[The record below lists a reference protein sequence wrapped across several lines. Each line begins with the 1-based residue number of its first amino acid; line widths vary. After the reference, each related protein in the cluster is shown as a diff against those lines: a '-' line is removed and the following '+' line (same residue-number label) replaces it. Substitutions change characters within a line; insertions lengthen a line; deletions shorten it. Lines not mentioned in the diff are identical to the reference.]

1 MIRKLKIR
9 TILIALITLFIGSL
23 ATSYS
28 IVNSDDFLKSF
39 KITNFTNVNTK
50 YHLEYEKTKNATV
63 YEVIIYDESS
73 EIIFNEKTTENV
85 VDFDLNNLRYDEKYK
100 LVIYAYDKNGESIS
114 VKNPYEFTYTE
125 PSFSK
130 DNNLVLDNNEDYT
143 LYIDGEL
150 NKDNKNY
157 QIGLYDNNVLIYKEE
172 IKDNEYIIKQ
182 KYFNGLTQTLTAKL
196 FDNDTE
202 INSITLYSN
211 TSPISDI
218 TIVSP
223 QNDALLDYQDVP
235 LTFTGGDNATEYI
248 LEIFKDDILIKEVS
262 LNQNRA
268 IISSEFFVKDNNYTF
283 KIKAKY
289 LDYESYSKEA
299 TVSFKMKEKETLLPV
314 YINKD
319 SNYIKENSYITLNN
333 PNNKGTIYYTLDG
346 STPTP
351 AATRSICYSGVFTVD
366 KSCDV
371 KAVAVRDTYWDSDV
385 AQESVEVVCETSSA
399 RVTGKDRFVAL
410 LYENVLDRYAARSEL
425 DYWVDRLENGSTGAD
440 VAYGFIFSQ
449 EFTNKNYSD
458 SDYVEHLYLSL
469 MGRASD
475 TDGKNDWVTHLQNGV
490 SRKYVFRQFINSDE
504 FSNLCNAYQIDKGDV
519 TLDEARDEN
528 YNVTRFVVRNYKQF
542 LGRDYDVDG
551 LNDWTGRINGGYG
564 LDQVAHGFVFSTE
577 CENMNLSN
585 EEFVKIL
592 YRGIFDREADEAGLS
607 DWTGR
612 LNAGTSR
619 EDVFW
624 GFANSQEF
632 ANLVA
637 SYGL

>member
-9 TILIALITLFIGSL
+9 TILIALITLLIGSL

-39 KITNFTNVNTK
+39 KITNLTNVNTK
-50 YHLEYEKTKNATV
+50 YHLEYEKTTNATV

-100 LVIYAYDKNGESIS
+100 LVIYAYDKNGKSIS

-157 QIGLYDNNVLIYKEE
+157 QIGLYDNNILIYKEE

-182 KYFNGLTQTLTAKL
+182 KYFNGLTQTLTVKL

-223 QNDALLDYQDVP
+223 QNNALLDYQDVP

-319 SNYIKENSYITLNN
+319 SNYVKENSYITLNN
-333 PNNKGTIYYTLDG
+333 PNSKGTIYYTLDG
-346 STPTP
+346 TDPNETSLVYENPILIKENTTIK
-351 AATRSICYSGVFTVD
+351 TIIKED
-366 KSCDV
+366 KSYDSPVSTYNLNIGNKTDYKVYLSPSNQDGNLGV
-371 KAVAVRDTYWDSDV
+371 KSVGYTNEEKEMNDLSNYIEKRLKDYNIKVYRNNPNGNINLWVADSRYYGADLHIAIHSNASTNHTSKGIETWINDQTSDTYSLANMIQSDLMNIYYDKENGNRGV
-385 AQESVEVVCETSSA
+385 KYSNGALGETRMPKFGILVEVAHHDYLEDA
-399 RVTGKDRFVAL
+399 KWIMH
-410 LYENVLDRYAARSEL
+410 NKEL
-425 DYWVDRLENGSTGAD
+425 IGNTIAD
-440 VAYGFIFSQ
+440 SI
-449 EFTNKNYSD
+449 
-458 SDYVEHLYLSL
+458 L
-469 MGRASD
+469 
-475 TDGKNDWVTHLQNGV
+475 
-490 SRKYVFRQFINSDE
+490 KYF
-504 FSNLCNAYQIDKGDV
+504 
-519 TLDEARDEN
+519 
-528 YNVTRFVVRNYKQF
+528 
-542 LGRDYDVDG
+542 
-551 LNDWTGRINGGYG
+551 
-564 LDQVAHGFVFSTE
+564 
-577 CENMNLSN
+577 
-585 EEFVKIL
+585 
-592 YRGIFDREADEAGLS
+592 GII
-607 DWTGR
+607 
-612 LNAGTSR
+612 
-619 EDVFW
+619 
-624 GFANSQEF
+624 
-632 ANLVA
+632 
-637 SYGL
+637 

>member
-9 TILIALITLFIGSL
+9 TILIALITLLIGSL

-39 KITNFTNVNTK
+39 KITNLTNVNTK
-50 YHLEYEKTKNATV
+50 YHLEYEKTTNATV

-157 QIGLYDNNVLIYKEE
+157 QIGLYDNNILIYKEK

-346 STPTP
+346 TDPNETSLVYENPILIKENTTIK
-351 AATRSICYSGVFTVD
+351 TIIKED
-366 KSCDV
+366 KSYDSPVSTYSLNIGNKTDYKVYLSPSNQDGNLGV
-371 KAVAVRDTYWDSDV
+371 KSVGYTNEEKEMNDLSNYIEKRLKDYNIKVYRNNPNGNINLWVADSRYYGADLHIAIHSNASTNHTSKGVETWINDQTSDTYSLANMIQSDLMNIYYDKENGNRGV
-385 AQESVEVVCETSSA
+385 KYSNGALGETRMPKFGILVEVAHHDYLEDA
-399 RVTGKDRFVAL
+399 KWIMD
-410 LYENVLDRYAARSEL
+410 NKEL
-425 DYWVDRLENGSTGAD
+425 IGNTIAD
-440 VAYGFIFSQ
+440 SI
-449 EFTNKNYSD
+449 
-458 SDYVEHLYLSL
+458 L
-469 MGRASD
+469 
-475 TDGKNDWVTHLQNGV
+475 
-490 SRKYVFRQFINSDE
+490 KYF
-504 FSNLCNAYQIDKGDV
+504 
-519 TLDEARDEN
+519 
-528 YNVTRFVVRNYKQF
+528 
-542 LGRDYDVDG
+542 
-551 LNDWTGRINGGYG
+551 
-564 LDQVAHGFVFSTE
+564 
-577 CENMNLSN
+577 
-585 EEFVKIL
+585 
-592 YRGIFDREADEAGLS
+592 GII
-607 DWTGR
+607 
-612 LNAGTSR
+612 
-619 EDVFW
+619 
-624 GFANSQEF
+624 
-632 ANLVA
+632 
-637 SYGL
+637 

>member
-9 TILIALITLFIGSL
+9 TILIALITLLIGSL

-39 KITNFTNVNTK
+39 KITNLTNVNTK
-50 YHLEYEKTKNATV
+50 YHLEYEKTTNATV

-73 EIIFNEKTTENV
+73 EIIFNEKTTKNV

-157 QIGLYDNNVLIYKEE
+157 QIGLYDNNILIYKEE

-182 KYFNGLTQTLTAKL
+182 KYFNGLTQTLTVKL

-223 QNDALLDYQDVP
+223 QNNALLDYQDVP

-268 IISSEFFVKDNNYTF
+268 IISSEFFIKDNNYTF

-319 SNYIKENSYITLNN
+319 SNYVKENSYITLNN

-346 STPTP
+346 TDPNETSLVYENPILIKENTTIK
-351 AATRSICYSGVFTVD
+351 TIIKED
-366 KSCDV
+366 KSYDSPVSTYNLNIGNKTDYKVYLSPSNQDGNLGV
-371 KAVAVRDTYWDSDV
+371 KSVGYTNEEKEMNDLSNYIEKRLKDYNIKVYRNNPNGNINLWVADSRYYGADLHIAIHSNASTNHTSKGVETWINDQTSDTYSLANMIQSDLMNIYYDKENGNRGV
-385 AQESVEVVCETSSA
+385 KYSNGALGETRMPKFGILVEVAHHDYLEDA
-399 RVTGKDRFVAL
+399 KWIMD
-410 LYENVLDRYAARSEL
+410 NKEL
-425 DYWVDRLENGSTGAD
+425 IGNTIAD
-440 VAYGFIFSQ
+440 SI
-449 EFTNKNYSD
+449 
-458 SDYVEHLYLSL
+458 L
-469 MGRASD
+469 
-475 TDGKNDWVTHLQNGV
+475 
-490 SRKYVFRQFINSDE
+490 KYF
-504 FSNLCNAYQIDKGDV
+504 
-519 TLDEARDEN
+519 
-528 YNVTRFVVRNYKQF
+528 
-542 LGRDYDVDG
+542 
-551 LNDWTGRINGGYG
+551 
-564 LDQVAHGFVFSTE
+564 
-577 CENMNLSN
+577 
-585 EEFVKIL
+585 
-592 YRGIFDREADEAGLS
+592 GII
-607 DWTGR
+607 
-612 LNAGTSR
+612 
-619 EDVFW
+619 
-624 GFANSQEF
+624 
-632 ANLVA
+632 
-637 SYGL
+637 

>member
-9 TILIALITLFIGSL
+9 TILIALITLLIGSL

-39 KITNFTNVNTK
+39 KITNLTNVNTK
-50 YHLEYEKTKNATV
+50 YHLEYEKTTNATV

-157 QIGLYDNNVLIYKEE
+157 QIGLYDNNILIYKEE

-182 KYFNGLTQTLTAKL
+182 KYFNGLTQTLTVKL
-196 FDNDTE
+196 FDNNTE

-211 TSPISDI
+211 ISPISDI

-223 QNDALLDYQDVP
+223 QNNALLDYQDVP

-268 IISSEFFVKDNNYTF
+268 IISSDFFVKDNNYTF

-319 SNYIKENSYITLNN
+319 SNYVKENSYITLNN
-333 PNNKGTIYYTLDG
+333 PNSKGTIYYTLDG
-346 STPTP
+346 TDPNETSLVYENPILIKENTTIK
-351 AATRSICYSGVFTVD
+351 TIIKED
-366 KSCDV
+366 KSYDSPVSTYNLNIGNKTDYKVYLSPSNQDGNLGV
-371 KAVAVRDTYWDSDV
+371 KSVGYTNEEKEMNDLSNYIEKRLKDYNIKVYRNNPNGNINLWVADSRYYGADLHIAIHSNASTNHTSKGIETWINDQTSDTYSLANMIQSDLMNIYYDKENGNRGV
-385 AQESVEVVCETSSA
+385 KYSNGALGETRMPKFGILVEVAHHDYLEDA
-399 RVTGKDRFVAL
+399 KWIMH
-410 LYENVLDRYAARSEL
+410 NKEL
-425 DYWVDRLENGSTGAD
+425 IGNTIAD
-440 VAYGFIFSQ
+440 SI
-449 EFTNKNYSD
+449 
-458 SDYVEHLYLSL
+458 L
-469 MGRASD
+469 
-475 TDGKNDWVTHLQNGV
+475 
-490 SRKYVFRQFINSDE
+490 KYF
-504 FSNLCNAYQIDKGDV
+504 
-519 TLDEARDEN
+519 
-528 YNVTRFVVRNYKQF
+528 
-542 LGRDYDVDG
+542 
-551 LNDWTGRINGGYG
+551 
-564 LDQVAHGFVFSTE
+564 
-577 CENMNLSN
+577 
-585 EEFVKIL
+585 
-592 YRGIFDREADEAGLS
+592 GII
-607 DWTGR
+607 
-612 LNAGTSR
+612 
-619 EDVFW
+619 
-624 GFANSQEF
+624 
-632 ANLVA
+632 
-637 SYGL
+637 

>member
-9 TILIALITLFIGSL
+9 TILIALITLLIGSL

-39 KITNFTNVNTK
+39 KITNLTNVNTK
-50 YHLEYEKTKNATV
+50 YHLEYEKTTNATV

-100 LVIYAYDKNGESIS
+100 LVIYAYDKNDESIS

-157 QIGLYDNNVLIYKEE
+157 QIGLYDNNILIYKEE

-319 SNYIKENSYITLNN
+319 SNYVKENSYITLNN

-346 STPTP
+346 TDPNETSLVYENPILIKENTTIK
-351 AATRSICYSGVFTVD
+351 TIIKED
-366 KSCDV
+366 KSYDSPVSTYNLNIGNKTDYKVYLSPSNQDGNLGV
-371 KAVAVRDTYWDSDV
+371 KSVGYTNEEKEMNDLSNYIEKRLKDYNIKVYRNNPNGNINLWVADSRYYGADLHIAIHSNASTNHTSKGIETWINDQTSDTYSLANMIQSDLMNIYYDKENGNRGV
-385 AQESVEVVCETSSA
+385 KYSNGALGETRMPKFGILVEVAHHDYLEDA
-399 RVTGKDRFVAL
+399 KWIMD
-410 LYENVLDRYAARSEL
+410 NKEL
-425 DYWVDRLENGSTGAD
+425 IGNTIAD
-440 VAYGFIFSQ
+440 SI
-449 EFTNKNYSD
+449 
-458 SDYVEHLYLSL
+458 L
-469 MGRASD
+469 
-475 TDGKNDWVTHLQNGV
+475 
-490 SRKYVFRQFINSDE
+490 KYF
-504 FSNLCNAYQIDKGDV
+504 
-519 TLDEARDEN
+519 
-528 YNVTRFVVRNYKQF
+528 
-542 LGRDYDVDG
+542 
-551 LNDWTGRINGGYG
+551 
-564 LDQVAHGFVFSTE
+564 
-577 CENMNLSN
+577 
-585 EEFVKIL
+585 
-592 YRGIFDREADEAGLS
+592 GII
-607 DWTGR
+607 
-612 LNAGTSR
+612 
-619 EDVFW
+619 
-624 GFANSQEF
+624 
-632 ANLVA
+632 
-637 SYGL
+637 

>member
-9 TILIALITLFIGSL
+9 TILIALITLLIGSL

-39 KITNFTNVNTK
+39 KITNLTNVNTK
-50 YHLEYEKTKNATV
+50 YHLEYEKTTNATV

-130 DNNLVLDNNEDYT
+130 DNNLVLDDNEDYK

-157 QIGLYDNNVLIYKEE
+157 QIGLYDNNILIYKEE

-182 KYFNGLTQTLTAKL
+182 KYFNGLTQTLTVKL

-211 TSPISDI
+211 ISPISDI

-223 QNDALLDYQDVP
+223 QNNALLDYQDVP

-319 SNYIKENSYITLNN
+319 SNYVKENSYITLNN

-346 STPTP
+346 TDPNETSLIYENPILIKENTTIK
-351 AATRSICYSGVFTVD
+351 TIIKED
-366 KSCDV
+366 KSYDSPVSTYNLNIGNKTDYKVYLSPSNQDGNLGV
-371 KAVAVRDTYWDSDV
+371 KSVGYTNEEKEMNDLSNYIEKRLKDYNIKVYRNNPNGNINLWVADSRYYGADLHIAIHSNASTNHTSKGIETWINDQTSDTYSLANMIQSDLMNIYYDKENGNRGV
-385 AQESVEVVCETSSA
+385 KYSNGALGETRMPKFGILVEVAHHDYLEDA
-399 RVTGKDRFVAL
+399 KWIMH
-410 LYENVLDRYAARSEL
+410 NKEL
-425 DYWVDRLENGSTGAD
+425 IGNTIAD
-440 VAYGFIFSQ
+440 SI
-449 EFTNKNYSD
+449 
-458 SDYVEHLYLSL
+458 L
-469 MGRASD
+469 
-475 TDGKNDWVTHLQNGV
+475 
-490 SRKYVFRQFINSDE
+490 KYF
-504 FSNLCNAYQIDKGDV
+504 
-519 TLDEARDEN
+519 
-528 YNVTRFVVRNYKQF
+528 
-542 LGRDYDVDG
+542 
-551 LNDWTGRINGGYG
+551 
-564 LDQVAHGFVFSTE
+564 
-577 CENMNLSN
+577 
-585 EEFVKIL
+585 
-592 YRGIFDREADEAGLS
+592 GII
-607 DWTGR
+607 
-612 LNAGTSR
+612 
-619 EDVFW
+619 
-624 GFANSQEF
+624 
-632 ANLVA
+632 
-637 SYGL
+637 

>member
-9 TILIALITLFIGSL
+9 TILIALITLLIGSL

-39 KITNFTNVNTK
+39 KITNLTNVNTK
-50 YHLEYEKTKNATV
+50 YHLEYEKTTNATV

-157 QIGLYDNNVLIYKEE
+157 QIGLYDNNILIYKEE

-182 KYFNGLTQTLTAKL
+182 KYFNGLTQTLTVKL

-211 TSPISDI
+211 ISPISDI

-223 QNDALLDYQDVP
+223 QNNALLDYQDVP

-268 IISSEFFVKDNNYTF
+268 IISSDFFVKDNNYTF

-319 SNYIKENSYITLNN
+319 SNYVKENSYITLNN
-333 PNNKGTIYYTLDG
+333 PNSKGTIYYTLDG
-346 STPTP
+346 TDPNETSLIYENPILIKENTTIK
-351 AATRSICYSGVFTVD
+351 TIIKED
-366 KSCDV
+366 KSYDSPVSTYNLNIGNKTDYKVYLSPSNQDGNLGV
-371 KAVAVRDTYWDSDV
+371 KSVGYTNEEKEMNDLSNYIEKRLKDYNIKVYRNNPNGNINLWVADSRYYGADLHIAIHSNASTNHTSKGIETWINDQTSDTYSLANMIQSDLMNIYYDKENGNRGV
-385 AQESVEVVCETSSA
+385 KYSNGALGETRMPKFGILVEVAHHDYLEDA
-399 RVTGKDRFVAL
+399 KWIMH
-410 LYENVLDRYAARSEL
+410 NKEL
-425 DYWVDRLENGSTGAD
+425 IGNTIAD
-440 VAYGFIFSQ
+440 SI
-449 EFTNKNYSD
+449 
-458 SDYVEHLYLSL
+458 L
-469 MGRASD
+469 
-475 TDGKNDWVTHLQNGV
+475 
-490 SRKYVFRQFINSDE
+490 KYF
-504 FSNLCNAYQIDKGDV
+504 
-519 TLDEARDEN
+519 
-528 YNVTRFVVRNYKQF
+528 
-542 LGRDYDVDG
+542 
-551 LNDWTGRINGGYG
+551 
-564 LDQVAHGFVFSTE
+564 
-577 CENMNLSN
+577 
-585 EEFVKIL
+585 
-592 YRGIFDREADEAGLS
+592 GII
-607 DWTGR
+607 
-612 LNAGTSR
+612 
-619 EDVFW
+619 
-624 GFANSQEF
+624 
-632 ANLVA
+632 
-637 SYGL
+637 

>member
-9 TILIALITLFIGSL
+9 TILIALITLLIGSL

-39 KITNFTNVNTK
+39 KITNLTNVNTK
-50 YHLEYEKTKNATV
+50 YHLEYEKTTNATV

-130 DNNLVLDNNEDYT
+130 DNNLVLDDNEDYT

-157 QIGLYDNNVLIYKEE
+157 QIGLYDNNILIYKEE

-182 KYFNGLTQTLTAKL
+182 KYFNGLTQTLTVKL

-223 QNDALLDYQDVP
+223 QNNALLDYQDVP

-319 SNYIKENSYITLNN
+319 SNYVKENSYITLNN

-346 STPTP
+346 TDPNETSLIYENPILIKENTTIK
-351 AATRSICYSGVFTVD
+351 TIIKED
-366 KSCDV
+366 KSYDSPVSTYNLNIGNKTDYKVYLSPSNQDGNLGV
-371 KAVAVRDTYWDSDV
+371 KSVGYTNEEKEMNDLSNYIEKRLKDYNIKVYRNNPNGNINLWVADSRYYGADLHIAIHSNASTNHTSKGIETWINDQTSDTYSLANMIQSDLMNIYYDKENGNRGV
-385 AQESVEVVCETSSA
+385 KYSNGALGETRMPKFGILVEVAHHDYLEDA
-399 RVTGKDRFVAL
+399 KWIMH
-410 LYENVLDRYAARSEL
+410 NKEL
-425 DYWVDRLENGSTGAD
+425 IGNTIAD
-440 VAYGFIFSQ
+440 SI
-449 EFTNKNYSD
+449 
-458 SDYVEHLYLSL
+458 L
-469 MGRASD
+469 
-475 TDGKNDWVTHLQNGV
+475 
-490 SRKYVFRQFINSDE
+490 KYF
-504 FSNLCNAYQIDKGDV
+504 
-519 TLDEARDEN
+519 
-528 YNVTRFVVRNYKQF
+528 
-542 LGRDYDVDG
+542 
-551 LNDWTGRINGGYG
+551 
-564 LDQVAHGFVFSTE
+564 
-577 CENMNLSN
+577 
-585 EEFVKIL
+585 
-592 YRGIFDREADEAGLS
+592 GII
-607 DWTGR
+607 
-612 LNAGTSR
+612 
-619 EDVFW
+619 
-624 GFANSQEF
+624 
-632 ANLVA
+632 
-637 SYGL
+637 

>member
-9 TILIALITLFIGSL
+9 TILIALITLLIGSL

-39 KITNFTNVNTK
+39 KITNLTNVNTK
-50 YHLEYEKTKNATV
+50 YHLEYEKTTNATV

-100 LVIYAYDKNGESIS
+100 LVIYAYDKNDESIS

-157 QIGLYDNNVLIYKEE
+157 QIGLYDNNILIYKEE

-182 KYFNGLTQTLTAKL
+182 KYFNGLIQTLTVKL

-346 STPTP
+346 TDPNETSLVYENPILIKENTTIK
-351 AATRSICYSGVFTVD
+351 TIIKED
-366 KSCDV
+366 KSYDSPVSTYSLNIGNKTDYKVYLSPSNQDGNLGV
-371 KAVAVRDTYWDSDV
+371 KSVGYTNEEKEMNDLSNYIEKRLKDYNIKVYRNNPNGNINLWVADSRYYGADLHIAIHSNASTNHTSKGVETWINDQTSDTYSLANMIQSDLMNIYYDKENGNRGV
-385 AQESVEVVCETSSA
+385 KYSNGALGETRMPKFGILVEVAHHDYLEDA
-399 RVTGKDRFVAL
+399 KWIMD
-410 LYENVLDRYAARSEL
+410 NKEL
-425 DYWVDRLENGSTGAD
+425 IGNTIAD
-440 VAYGFIFSQ
+440 SI
-449 EFTNKNYSD
+449 
-458 SDYVEHLYLSL
+458 L
-469 MGRASD
+469 
-475 TDGKNDWVTHLQNGV
+475 
-490 SRKYVFRQFINSDE
+490 KYF
-504 FSNLCNAYQIDKGDV
+504 
-519 TLDEARDEN
+519 
-528 YNVTRFVVRNYKQF
+528 
-542 LGRDYDVDG
+542 
-551 LNDWTGRINGGYG
+551 
-564 LDQVAHGFVFSTE
+564 
-577 CENMNLSN
+577 
-585 EEFVKIL
+585 
-592 YRGIFDREADEAGLS
+592 GII
-607 DWTGR
+607 
-612 LNAGTSR
+612 
-619 EDVFW
+619 
-624 GFANSQEF
+624 
-632 ANLVA
+632 
-637 SYGL
+637 

>member
-9 TILIALITLFIGSL
+9 TILIALITLLIGSL

-39 KITNFTNVNTK
+39 KITNLTNVNTK
-50 YHLEYEKTKNATV
+50 YHLEYEKTTNATV

-157 QIGLYDNNVLIYKEE
+157 QIGLYDNNILIYKEE

-182 KYFNGLTQTLTAKL
+182 KYFNGLTQTLTVKL

-211 TSPISDI
+211 ISPISDI

-223 QNDALLDYQDVP
+223 QNNALLDHQDVP

-319 SNYIKENSYITLNN
+319 SNYVKENSYITLNN
-333 PNNKGTIYYTLDG
+333 PNSKGTIYYTLDG
-346 STPTP
+346 TDPNENSLVYENPILIKENTTIK
-351 AATRSICYSGVFTVD
+351 TIIKED
-366 KSCDV
+366 KSYDSPVSTYNLNIGNKTDYKVYLSPSNQDGNLGV
-371 KAVAVRDTYWDSDV
+371 KSVGYTNEEKEMNDLSNYIEKRLKDYNIKVYRNNPNGNINLWVADSRYYGADLHIAIHSNASTNHTSKGIETWINDQTSDTYSLANMIQSDLMNIYYDKENGNRGV
-385 AQESVEVVCETSSA
+385 KYSNGALGETRMPKFGILVEVAHHDYLEDA
-399 RVTGKDRFVAL
+399 KWIMH
-410 LYENVLDRYAARSEL
+410 NKEL
-425 DYWVDRLENGSTGAD
+425 IGNTIAD
-440 VAYGFIFSQ
+440 SI
-449 EFTNKNYSD
+449 
-458 SDYVEHLYLSL
+458 L
-469 MGRASD
+469 
-475 TDGKNDWVTHLQNGV
+475 
-490 SRKYVFRQFINSDE
+490 KYF
-504 FSNLCNAYQIDKGDV
+504 
-519 TLDEARDEN
+519 
-528 YNVTRFVVRNYKQF
+528 
-542 LGRDYDVDG
+542 
-551 LNDWTGRINGGYG
+551 
-564 LDQVAHGFVFSTE
+564 
-577 CENMNLSN
+577 
-585 EEFVKIL
+585 
-592 YRGIFDREADEAGLS
+592 GII
-607 DWTGR
+607 
-612 LNAGTSR
+612 
-619 EDVFW
+619 
-624 GFANSQEF
+624 
-632 ANLVA
+632 
-637 SYGL
+637 

>member
-9 TILIALITLFIGSL
+9 TILIALITLLIGSL

-39 KITNFTNVNTK
+39 KITNLTNINTK
-50 YHLEYEKTKNATV
+50 YHLEYEKTTNATV

-157 QIGLYDNNVLIYKEE
+157 QIGLYDNNILIYKEE

-182 KYFNGLTQTLTAKL
+182 KYFNGLTQTLTVKL

-319 SNYIKENSYITLNN
+319 SNYVKENSYITLNN

-346 STPTP
+346 TDPNETSLVYENPILIKENTTIK
-351 AATRSICYSGVFTVD
+351 TIIKED
-366 KSCDV
+366 KSYDSPVSTYNLNIGNKTDYKVYLSPSNQDGNLGV
-371 KAVAVRDTYWDSDV
+371 KSVGYTNEEKEMNDLSNYIEKRLKDYNIKVYRNNPNGNINLWVADSRYYGADLHIAIHSNASTNHTSKGVETWINDQTSDTYSLANMIQSDLMNIYYD
-385 AQESVEVVCETSSA
+385 
-399 RVTGKDRFVAL
+399 K
-410 LYENVLDRYAARSEL
+410 
-425 DYWVDRLENGSTGAD
+425 ENGNRGVKYSNGAL
-440 VAYGFIFSQ
+440 G
-449 EFTNKNYSD
+449 E
-458 SDYVEHLYLSL
+458 
-469 MGRASD
+469 
-475 TDGKNDWVTHLQNGV
+475 
-490 SRKYVFRQFINSDE
+490 
-504 FSNLCNAYQIDKGDV
+504 
-519 TLDEARDEN
+519 
-528 YNVTRFVVRNYKQF
+528 TRMPKFGI
-542 LGRDYDVDG
+542 L
-551 LNDWTGRINGGYG
+551 IE
-564 LDQVAHGFVFSTE
+564 VAHHDYLEDAKWIMDNKELIGNTIADS
-577 CENMNLSN
+577 
-585 EEFVKIL
+585 IL
-592 YRGIFDREADEAGLS
+592 KYFGII
-607 DWTGR
+607 
-612 LNAGTSR
+612 
-619 EDVFW
+619 
-624 GFANSQEF
+624 
-632 ANLVA
+632 
-637 SYGL
+637 

>member
-9 TILIALITLFIGSL
+9 TILIALITLLIGSL

-39 KITNFTNVNTK
+39 KITNLTNVNTK
-50 YHLEYEKTKNATV
+50 YHLEYEKTTNATV

-157 QIGLYDNNVLIYKEE
+157 QIGLYDNNILIYKEE

-346 STPTP
+346 TDPNETSLVYENPILIKENTTIK
-351 AATRSICYSGVFTVD
+351 TIIKED
-366 KSCDV
+366 KSYNSPVSTYNLNIGNKTDYKVYLSPSNQDGNLGV
-371 KAVAVRDTYWDSDV
+371 KSVGYTNEEKEMNDLSNYIEKRLKDYNIKVYRNNPNGNINLWVADSRYYGADLHIAIHSNASTNHTSKGVETWINDQTSDTYSLANMIQSDLMNIYYDKENGNRGV
-385 AQESVEVVCETSSA
+385 KYSNGALGETRMPKFGILVEVAHHDYLEDA
-399 RVTGKDRFVAL
+399 KWIMD
-410 LYENVLDRYAARSEL
+410 NKEL
-425 DYWVDRLENGSTGAD
+425 IGNTIAD
-440 VAYGFIFSQ
+440 SI
-449 EFTNKNYSD
+449 
-458 SDYVEHLYLSL
+458 L
-469 MGRASD
+469 
-475 TDGKNDWVTHLQNGV
+475 
-490 SRKYVFRQFINSDE
+490 KYF
-504 FSNLCNAYQIDKGDV
+504 
-519 TLDEARDEN
+519 
-528 YNVTRFVVRNYKQF
+528 
-542 LGRDYDVDG
+542 
-551 LNDWTGRINGGYG
+551 
-564 LDQVAHGFVFSTE
+564 
-577 CENMNLSN
+577 
-585 EEFVKIL
+585 
-592 YRGIFDREADEAGLS
+592 GII
-607 DWTGR
+607 
-612 LNAGTSR
+612 
-619 EDVFW
+619 
-624 GFANSQEF
+624 
-632 ANLVA
+632 
-637 SYGL
+637 

>member
-9 TILIALITLFIGSL
+9 TILIALITLLIGSL

-39 KITNFTNVNTK
+39 KITNLTNVNTK
-50 YHLEYEKTKNATV
+50 YHLEYEKTTNATV

-157 QIGLYDNNVLIYKEE
+157 QIGLYDNNILIYKEE

-182 KYFNGLTQTLTAKL
+182 KYFNGLTQTLTVKL

-223 QNDALLDYQDVP
+223 QNNALLDYQDVP

-333 PNNKGTIYYTLDG
+333 PNSKGTIYYTLDG
-346 STPTP
+346 TDPNETSLIYENPILIKENTTIK
-351 AATRSICYSGVFTVD
+351 TIIKED
-366 KSCDV
+366 KSYDSPVSTYNLNIGNKTDYKVYLSPSNQDGNLGV
-371 KAVAVRDTYWDSDV
+371 KSVGYTNEEKEMNDLSNYIEKRLKDYNIKVYRNNPNGNINLWVADSRYYGADLHIAIHSNASTNHTSKGIETWINDQTSDTYSLANMIQSDLMNIYYDKENGNRGV
-385 AQESVEVVCETSSA
+385 KYSNGALGETRMPKFGILVEVAHHDYLEDA
-399 RVTGKDRFVAL
+399 KWIMH
-410 LYENVLDRYAARSEL
+410 NKEL
-425 DYWVDRLENGSTGAD
+425 IGNTIAD
-440 VAYGFIFSQ
+440 SI
-449 EFTNKNYSD
+449 
-458 SDYVEHLYLSL
+458 L
-469 MGRASD
+469 
-475 TDGKNDWVTHLQNGV
+475 
-490 SRKYVFRQFINSDE
+490 KYF
-504 FSNLCNAYQIDKGDV
+504 
-519 TLDEARDEN
+519 
-528 YNVTRFVVRNYKQF
+528 
-542 LGRDYDVDG
+542 
-551 LNDWTGRINGGYG
+551 
-564 LDQVAHGFVFSTE
+564 
-577 CENMNLSN
+577 
-585 EEFVKIL
+585 
-592 YRGIFDREADEAGLS
+592 GII
-607 DWTGR
+607 
-612 LNAGTSR
+612 
-619 EDVFW
+619 
-624 GFANSQEF
+624 
-632 ANLVA
+632 
-637 SYGL
+637 

>member
-9 TILIALITLFIGSL
+9 TILIALITLLIGSL

-39 KITNFTNVNTK
+39 KITNLTNVNTK
-50 YHLEYEKTKNATV
+50 YHLEYEKTTNATV

-157 QIGLYDNNVLIYKEE
+157 QIGLYDNNILIYKEE

-346 STPTP
+346 TDPNETSLVYENPILIKENTTIK
-351 AATRSICYSGVFTVD
+351 TIIKED
-366 KSCDV
+366 KSYDSPVSTYNLNIGNKTDYKVYLSPSNQDGNLGV
-371 KAVAVRDTYWDSDV
+371 KSVGYTNEEKEMNDLSNYIEKRLKDYNIKVYRNNPNGNINLWVADSRYYGADLHIAIHSNASTNHTSKGVETWINDQTSDTYSLANMIQSDLMNIYYD
-385 AQESVEVVCETSSA
+385 
-399 RVTGKDRFVAL
+399 K
-410 LYENVLDRYAARSEL
+410 
-425 DYWVDRLENGSTGAD
+425 ENGNRG
-440 VAYGFIFSQ
+440 V
-449 EFTNKNYSD
+449 KYS
-458 SDYVEHLYLSL
+458 
-469 MGRASD
+469 
-475 TDGKNDWVTHLQNGV
+475 NG
-490 SRKYVFRQFINSDE
+490 
-504 FSNLCNAYQIDKGDV
+504 
-519 TLDEARDEN
+519 TLGE
-528 YNVTRFVVRNYKQF
+528 TRMPKFGI
-542 LGRDYDVDG
+542 L
-551 LNDWTGRINGGYG
+551 IE
-564 LDQVAHGFVFSTE
+564 VAHHDYLEDAKWIMDNKELIGNTIADS
-577 CENMNLSN
+577 
-585 EEFVKIL
+585 IL
-592 YRGIFDREADEAGLS
+592 KYFGII
-607 DWTGR
+607 
-612 LNAGTSR
+612 
-619 EDVFW
+619 
-624 GFANSQEF
+624 
-632 ANLVA
+632 
-637 SYGL
+637 

>member
-1 MIRKLKIR
+1 MIRKLKIK
-9 TILIALITLFIGSL
+9 TILIALITLLIGSL

-39 KITNFTNVNTK
+39 KITNLTNVNTK
-50 YHLEYEKTKNATV
+50 YHLEYEKTTNATV

-157 QIGLYDNNVLIYKEE
+157 QIGLYDNNILIYKEK

-319 SNYIKENSYITLNN
+319 SNYVKENSYITLNN

-346 STPTP
+346 TDPNENSLVYENPILIKENTTIK
-351 AATRSICYSGVFTVD
+351 TIIKED
-366 KSCDV
+366 KSYDSPVSTYSLNIGNKTDYKVYLSPSNQDGNLGV
-371 KAVAVRDTYWDSDV
+371 KSVGYTNEEKEMNDLSNYIEKRLKDYNIKVYRNNPNGNINLWVADSRYYGADLHIAIHSNASTNHTSKGIETWINDQTSDTYSLANMIQSDLMNIYYD
-385 AQESVEVVCETSSA
+385 
-399 RVTGKDRFVAL
+399 K
-410 LYENVLDRYAARSEL
+410 
-425 DYWVDRLENGSTGAD
+425 ENGNRGVKYSNGAL
-440 VAYGFIFSQ
+440 G
-449 EFTNKNYSD
+449 E
-458 SDYVEHLYLSL
+458 
-469 MGRASD
+469 
-475 TDGKNDWVTHLQNGV
+475 
-490 SRKYVFRQFINSDE
+490 
-504 FSNLCNAYQIDKGDV
+504 
-519 TLDEARDEN
+519 
-528 YNVTRFVVRNYKQF
+528 TRMPKFGI
-542 LGRDYDVDG
+542 L
-551 LNDWTGRINGGYG
+551 IE
-564 LDQVAHGFVFSTE
+564 VAHHDYLEDAKWIMDNKELIGNTIADS
-577 CENMNLSN
+577 
-585 EEFVKIL
+585 IL
-592 YRGIFDREADEAGLS
+592 KYFGIIWRIQDFL
-607 DWTGR
+607 
-612 LNAGTSR
+612 
-619 EDVFW
+619 
-624 GFANSQEF
+624 
-632 ANLVA
+632 
-637 SYGL
+637 

>member
-9 TILIALITLFIGSL
+9 TILIALITLLIGSL

-39 KITNFTNVNTK
+39 KITNLTNVNTK
-50 YHLEYEKTKNATV
+50 YHLEYEKTTNATV

-157 QIGLYDNNVLIYKEE
+157 QIGLYDNNILIYKEE

-182 KYFNGLTQTLTAKL
+182 KYFNGLTQTLTVKL

-202 INSITLYSN
+202 INSITLYFN

-223 QNDALLDYQDVP
+223 QNNALLDYQDVP

-319 SNYIKENSYITLNN
+319 SNYVKENSYITLNN
-333 PNNKGTIYYTLDG
+333 PNSKGTIYYTLDG
-346 STPTP
+346 TDPNETSLVYENPILIKENTTIK
-351 AATRSICYSGVFTVD
+351 TIIKED
-366 KSCDV
+366 KSYDSPVSTYNLNIGNKTDYKVYLSPSNQDGNLGV
-371 KAVAVRDTYWDSDV
+371 KSVGYTNEEKEMNDLSNYIEKRLKDYNIKVYRNNPNGNINLWVADSRYYGADLHIAIHSNASTSHTSKGIETWINDQTSDTYSLANMIQSDLMNIYYDKENGNRGV
-385 AQESVEVVCETSSA
+385 KYSNGALGETRMPKFGILVEVAHHDYLEDA
-399 RVTGKDRFVAL
+399 KWIMH
-410 LYENVLDRYAARSEL
+410 NKEL
-425 DYWVDRLENGSTGAD
+425 IGNTIAD
-440 VAYGFIFSQ
+440 SI
-449 EFTNKNYSD
+449 
-458 SDYVEHLYLSL
+458 L
-469 MGRASD
+469 
-475 TDGKNDWVTHLQNGV
+475 
-490 SRKYVFRQFINSDE
+490 KYF
-504 FSNLCNAYQIDKGDV
+504 
-519 TLDEARDEN
+519 
-528 YNVTRFVVRNYKQF
+528 
-542 LGRDYDVDG
+542 
-551 LNDWTGRINGGYG
+551 
-564 LDQVAHGFVFSTE
+564 
-577 CENMNLSN
+577 
-585 EEFVKIL
+585 
-592 YRGIFDREADEAGLS
+592 GII
-607 DWTGR
+607 
-612 LNAGTSR
+612 
-619 EDVFW
+619 
-624 GFANSQEF
+624 
-632 ANLVA
+632 
-637 SYGL
+637 

>member
-9 TILIALITLFIGSL
+9 TILIALITLLIGSL

-39 KITNFTNVNTK
+39 KITNLTNVNTK
-50 YHLEYEKTKNATV
+50 YHLEYEKTTNATV

-100 LVIYAYDKNGESIS
+100 LVIYAYDKNDESIS

-157 QIGLYDNNVLIYKEE
+157 QIGLYDNNILIYKEE

-182 KYFNGLTQTLTAKL
+182 KYFNSLIQTLTVKL

-319 SNYIKENSYITLNN
+319 SNYVKENSYITLNN

-346 STPTP
+346 TDPNENSLVYENPILIKENTTIK
-351 AATRSICYSGVFTVD
+351 TIIKED
-366 KSCDV
+366 KSYDSPVSTYSLNIGNKTDYKVYLSPSNQDGNLGV
-371 KAVAVRDTYWDSDV
+371 KSVGYTNEEKEMNDLSNYIEKRLKDYNIKVYRNNPNGNINLWVADSRYYGADLHIAIHSNASTNHTSKGVETWINDQTSDTYSLANMIQSDLMNIYYDKENGNRGV
-385 AQESVEVVCETSSA
+385 KYSNGALGETRMPKFGILVEVAHHDYLEDA
-399 RVTGKDRFVAL
+399 KWIMD
-410 LYENVLDRYAARSEL
+410 NKEL
-425 DYWVDRLENGSTGAD
+425 IGNTIAD
-440 VAYGFIFSQ
+440 SI
-449 EFTNKNYSD
+449 
-458 SDYVEHLYLSL
+458 L
-469 MGRASD
+469 
-475 TDGKNDWVTHLQNGV
+475 
-490 SRKYVFRQFINSDE
+490 KYF
-504 FSNLCNAYQIDKGDV
+504 
-519 TLDEARDEN
+519 
-528 YNVTRFVVRNYKQF
+528 
-542 LGRDYDVDG
+542 
-551 LNDWTGRINGGYG
+551 
-564 LDQVAHGFVFSTE
+564 
-577 CENMNLSN
+577 
-585 EEFVKIL
+585 
-592 YRGIFDREADEAGLS
+592 GII
-607 DWTGR
+607 
-612 LNAGTSR
+612 
-619 EDVFW
+619 
-624 GFANSQEF
+624 
-632 ANLVA
+632 
-637 SYGL
+637 

>member
-9 TILIALITLFIGSL
+9 TILIALITLLIGSL

-39 KITNFTNVNTK
+39 KITNLTNVNTK
-50 YHLEYEKTKNATV
+50 YHLEYEKTTNATV

-130 DNNLVLDNNEDYT
+130 DNNLVLDDNEDYT

-157 QIGLYDNNVLIYKEE
+157 QIGLYDNNILIYKEE

-182 KYFNGLTQTLTAKL
+182 KYFNGLTQTLTVKL

-223 QNDALLDYQDVP
+223 QNNALLDYQDVP

-299 TVSFKMKEKETLLPV
+299 IVSFKMKEKETLLPV

-319 SNYIKENSYITLNN
+319 SNYVKENSYITLNN
-333 PNNKGTIYYTLDG
+333 PNSKGTIYYTLDG
-346 STPTP
+346 TDPNETSLVYENPILIKENTTIK
-351 AATRSICYSGVFTVD
+351 TIIKED
-366 KSCDV
+366 KSYDSPVSTYNLNIGNKTDYKVYLSPSNQDGNLGV
-371 KAVAVRDTYWDSDV
+371 KSVGYTNEEKEMNDLSNYIEKRLKDYNIKVYRNNPNGNINLWVADSRYYGADLHIAIHSNASTNHTSKGIETWINDQTSDTYSLANMIQSDLMNIYYDKENGNRGV
-385 AQESVEVVCETSSA
+385 KYSNGALGETRMPKFGILVEVAHHDYLEDA
-399 RVTGKDRFVAL
+399 KWIMH
-410 LYENVLDRYAARSEL
+410 NKEL
-425 DYWVDRLENGSTGAD
+425 IGNTIAD
-440 VAYGFIFSQ
+440 SI
-449 EFTNKNYSD
+449 
-458 SDYVEHLYLSL
+458 L
-469 MGRASD
+469 
-475 TDGKNDWVTHLQNGV
+475 
-490 SRKYVFRQFINSDE
+490 KYF
-504 FSNLCNAYQIDKGDV
+504 
-519 TLDEARDEN
+519 
-528 YNVTRFVVRNYKQF
+528 
-542 LGRDYDVDG
+542 
-551 LNDWTGRINGGYG
+551 
-564 LDQVAHGFVFSTE
+564 
-577 CENMNLSN
+577 
-585 EEFVKIL
+585 
-592 YRGIFDREADEAGLS
+592 GII
-607 DWTGR
+607 
-612 LNAGTSR
+612 
-619 EDVFW
+619 
-624 GFANSQEF
+624 
-632 ANLVA
+632 
-637 SYGL
+637 

>member
-9 TILIALITLFIGSL
+9 TILIALITLLIGSL

-28 IVNSDDFLKSF
+28 IVNSDNFLKSF
-39 KITNFTNVNTK
+39 KITNLTNVNTK
-50 YHLEYEKTKNATV
+50 YHLEYEKTTNATV

-157 QIGLYDNNVLIYKEE
+157 QIGLYDNNILIYKEE

-182 KYFNGLTQTLTAKL
+182 KYFNGLTQTLTVKL

-211 TSPISDI
+211 ISPISDI

-223 QNDALLDYQDVP
+223 QNNALLDYQDVP

-299 TVSFKMKEKETLLPV
+299 IVSFKMKEKETLLPV

-319 SNYIKENSYITLNN
+319 SNYVKENSYITLNN
-333 PNNKGTIYYTLDG
+333 PNSKGTIYYTLDG
-346 STPTP
+346 TDPNETSLVYENPILIKENTTIK
-351 AATRSICYSGVFTVD
+351 TIIKED
-366 KSCDV
+366 KSYDSPVSTYNLNIGNKTDYKVYLSPSNQDGNLGV
-371 KAVAVRDTYWDSDV
+371 KSVGYTNEEKEMNDLSNYIEKRLKDYNIKVYRNNPNGNINLWVADSRYYGADLHIAIHSNASTNHTSKGIETWINDQTSDTYSLANMIQSDLMNIYYDKENGNRGV
-385 AQESVEVVCETSSA
+385 KYSNGALGETRMPKFGILVEVAHHDYLEDA
-399 RVTGKDRFVAL
+399 KWIMH
-410 LYENVLDRYAARSEL
+410 NKEL
-425 DYWVDRLENGSTGAD
+425 IGNTIAD
-440 VAYGFIFSQ
+440 SI
-449 EFTNKNYSD
+449 
-458 SDYVEHLYLSL
+458 L
-469 MGRASD
+469 
-475 TDGKNDWVTHLQNGV
+475 
-490 SRKYVFRQFINSDE
+490 KYF
-504 FSNLCNAYQIDKGDV
+504 
-519 TLDEARDEN
+519 
-528 YNVTRFVVRNYKQF
+528 
-542 LGRDYDVDG
+542 
-551 LNDWTGRINGGYG
+551 
-564 LDQVAHGFVFSTE
+564 
-577 CENMNLSN
+577 
-585 EEFVKIL
+585 
-592 YRGIFDREADEAGLS
+592 GII
-607 DWTGR
+607 
-612 LNAGTSR
+612 
-619 EDVFW
+619 
-624 GFANSQEF
+624 
-632 ANLVA
+632 
-637 SYGL
+637 

>member
-9 TILIALITLFIGSL
+9 TILIALITLLIGSL

-39 KITNFTNVNTK
+39 KITNLTNVNTK
-50 YHLEYEKTKNATV
+50 YHLEYEKTTNATV

-157 QIGLYDNNVLIYKEE
+157 QIGLYDNNILIYKEE

-182 KYFNGLTQTLTAKL
+182 KYFNGLTQTLTVKL

-211 TSPISDI
+211 ISPISDI

-223 QNDALLDYQDVP
+223 QNNALLDYQDVP

-319 SNYIKENSYITLNN
+319 SNYVKENSYITLNN
-333 PNNKGTIYYTLDG
+333 PNSKGTIYYTLDG
-346 STPTP
+346 TDPNETSLVYENPILIKENTTIK
-351 AATRSICYSGVFTVD
+351 TIIKED
-366 KSCDV
+366 KSYDSPVSTYNLNIGNKTDYKVYLSPSNQDGNLGV
-371 KAVAVRDTYWDSDV
+371 KSVGYTNEEKEMNDLSNYIEKRLKENNVKVYRNNPNGNINLWVADSRYYGADLHIAIHSNASTNHTSKGIETWINDQTSDTYSLANMIQSDLMNIYYDKENGNRGV
-385 AQESVEVVCETSSA
+385 KYSNGALGETRMPKFGILVEVAHHDYLEDA
-399 RVTGKDRFVAL
+399 KWIMH
-410 LYENVLDRYAARSEL
+410 NKEL
-425 DYWVDRLENGSTGAD
+425 IGNTIAD
-440 VAYGFIFSQ
+440 SI
-449 EFTNKNYSD
+449 
-458 SDYVEHLYLSL
+458 L
-469 MGRASD
+469 
-475 TDGKNDWVTHLQNGV
+475 
-490 SRKYVFRQFINSDE
+490 KYF
-504 FSNLCNAYQIDKGDV
+504 
-519 TLDEARDEN
+519 
-528 YNVTRFVVRNYKQF
+528 
-542 LGRDYDVDG
+542 
-551 LNDWTGRINGGYG
+551 
-564 LDQVAHGFVFSTE
+564 
-577 CENMNLSN
+577 
-585 EEFVKIL
+585 
-592 YRGIFDREADEAGLS
+592 GII
-607 DWTGR
+607 
-612 LNAGTSR
+612 
-619 EDVFW
+619 
-624 GFANSQEF
+624 
-632 ANLVA
+632 
-637 SYGL
+637 

>member
-9 TILIALITLFIGSL
+9 TILIALITLLIGSL

-39 KITNFTNVNTK
+39 KITNLTNVNTK
-50 YHLEYEKTKNATV
+50 YHLEYEKTTNATV

-130 DNNLVLDNNEDYT
+130 DNNLVLDDNEDYT

-157 QIGLYDNNVLIYKEE
+157 QIGLYDNNILIYKEE

-182 KYFNGLTQTLTAKL
+182 KYFNGLTQTLTVKL

-218 TIVSP
+218 TIFSP
-223 QNDALLDYQDVP
+223 QNNALLDYQDVP

-319 SNYIKENSYITLNN
+319 SNYVKENSYITLNN
-333 PNNKGTIYYTLDG
+333 PNSKGTIYYTLDG
-346 STPTP
+346 TDPNETSLVYENPILIKENTTIK
-351 AATRSICYSGVFTVD
+351 TIIKED
-366 KSCDV
+366 KSYDSPV
-371 KAVAVRDTYWDSDV
+371 STYNLNIGNKTDYKVYLSPSNQDGNLGAKSVGYTNEEKEMNDLSNYIEKRLKDYNIKVYRNNPNGNINLWVADSRYYGADLHIAIHSNASTNHTSKGIETWINDQTSDTYSLANMIQSDLMNIYYDKENGNRGV
-385 AQESVEVVCETSSA
+385 KYSNGALGETRMPKFGILVEVAHHDYLEDA
-399 RVTGKDRFVAL
+399 KWIMH
-410 LYENVLDRYAARSEL
+410 NKEL
-425 DYWVDRLENGSTGAD
+425 IGNTIAD
-440 VAYGFIFSQ
+440 SI
-449 EFTNKNYSD
+449 
-458 SDYVEHLYLSL
+458 L
-469 MGRASD
+469 
-475 TDGKNDWVTHLQNGV
+475 
-490 SRKYVFRQFINSDE
+490 KYF
-504 FSNLCNAYQIDKGDV
+504 
-519 TLDEARDEN
+519 
-528 YNVTRFVVRNYKQF
+528 
-542 LGRDYDVDG
+542 
-551 LNDWTGRINGGYG
+551 
-564 LDQVAHGFVFSTE
+564 
-577 CENMNLSN
+577 
-585 EEFVKIL
+585 
-592 YRGIFDREADEAGLS
+592 GII
-607 DWTGR
+607 
-612 LNAGTSR
+612 
-619 EDVFW
+619 
-624 GFANSQEF
+624 
-632 ANLVA
+632 
-637 SYGL
+637 

>member
-9 TILIALITLFIGSL
+9 TILIALITLLIGSL

-39 KITNFTNVNTK
+39 KITNLTNVNTK
-50 YHLEYEKTKNATV
+50 YHLEYEKTTNATV

-157 QIGLYDNNVLIYKEE
+157 QIGLYDNNILIYKEE

-346 STPTP
+346 TDPNETSLVYENPILIKENTTIK
-351 AATRSICYSGVFTVD
+351 TIIKED
-366 KSCDV
+366 KSYDSPVSTYNLNIGNKTDYKVYLSPSNQDGNLGV
-371 KAVAVRDTYWDSDV
+371 KSVGYTNEEKEMNDLSNYIEKRLKDYNIKVFRNNPNGNINLWVADSRYYGADLHIAIHSNASTNHTSKGVETWINDQTSDTYSLANMIQSDLMNIYYD
-385 AQESVEVVCETSSA
+385 
-399 RVTGKDRFVAL
+399 K
-410 LYENVLDRYAARSEL
+410 
-425 DYWVDRLENGSTGAD
+425 ENGNRGVKYSNGAL
-440 VAYGFIFSQ
+440 G
-449 EFTNKNYSD
+449 E
-458 SDYVEHLYLSL
+458 
-469 MGRASD
+469 
-475 TDGKNDWVTHLQNGV
+475 
-490 SRKYVFRQFINSDE
+490 
-504 FSNLCNAYQIDKGDV
+504 
-519 TLDEARDEN
+519 
-528 YNVTRFVVRNYKQF
+528 TRMPKFGI
-542 LGRDYDVDG
+542 L
-551 LNDWTGRINGGYG
+551 IE
-564 LDQVAHGFVFSTE
+564 VAHHDYLEDAKWIMDNKELIGNTIADS
-577 CENMNLSN
+577 
-585 EEFVKIL
+585 IL
-592 YRGIFDREADEAGLS
+592 KYFGII
-607 DWTGR
+607 
-612 LNAGTSR
+612 
-619 EDVFW
+619 
-624 GFANSQEF
+624 
-632 ANLVA
+632 
-637 SYGL
+637 

>member
-9 TILIALITLFIGSL
+9 TILIALITLLIGSL

-39 KITNFTNVNTK
+39 KITNLTNVNTK
-50 YHLEYEKTKNATV
+50 YHLEYEKTTNATV

-130 DNNLVLDNNEDYT
+130 DNNLVLDDNEDYT

-157 QIGLYDNNVLIYKEE
+157 QIGLYDNNILIYKEE

-182 KYFNGLTQTLTAKL
+182 KYFNGLTQTLTVKL

-223 QNDALLDYQDVP
+223 QNNALLDYQDVP

-346 STPTP
+346 TDPNETSLVYENPILIKENTTIK
-351 AATRSICYSGVFTVD
+351 TIIKED
-366 KSCDV
+366 KSYDSPVSTYNLNIGNKTDYKVYLSPSNQDGNLGV
-371 KAVAVRDTYWDSDV
+371 KSVGYTNEEKEMNDLSNYIEKRLKDYNIKVYRNNPNGNINLWVADSRYYGADLHIAIHSNASTNHTSKGIETWINDQTSDTYSLANMIQSDLMNIYYDKENGNRGV
-385 AQESVEVVCETSSA
+385 KYSNGALGETRMPKFGILVEVAHHDYLEDA
-399 RVTGKDRFVAL
+399 KWIMH
-410 LYENVLDRYAARSEL
+410 NKEL
-425 DYWVDRLENGSTGAD
+425 IGNTIAD
-440 VAYGFIFSQ
+440 SI
-449 EFTNKNYSD
+449 
-458 SDYVEHLYLSL
+458 L
-469 MGRASD
+469 
-475 TDGKNDWVTHLQNGV
+475 
-490 SRKYVFRQFINSDE
+490 KYF
-504 FSNLCNAYQIDKGDV
+504 
-519 TLDEARDEN
+519 
-528 YNVTRFVVRNYKQF
+528 
-542 LGRDYDVDG
+542 
-551 LNDWTGRINGGYG
+551 
-564 LDQVAHGFVFSTE
+564 
-577 CENMNLSN
+577 
-585 EEFVKIL
+585 
-592 YRGIFDREADEAGLS
+592 GII
-607 DWTGR
+607 
-612 LNAGTSR
+612 
-619 EDVFW
+619 
-624 GFANSQEF
+624 
-632 ANLVA
+632 
-637 SYGL
+637 

>member
-9 TILIALITLFIGSL
+9 TILIALITLLIGSL

-39 KITNFTNVNTK
+39 KITNLTNVNTK
-50 YHLEYEKTKNATV
+50 YHLEYEKTTNATV

-130 DNNLVLDNNEDYT
+130 DNNLVLDDNEDYT

-157 QIGLYDNNVLIYKEE
+157 QIGLYDNNILIYKEE

-182 KYFNGLTQTLTAKL
+182 KYFNGLTQTLTVKL

-211 TSPISDI
+211 ISPISDI

-223 QNDALLDYQDVP
+223 QNNALLDYQDVP

-319 SNYIKENSYITLNN
+319 SNYVKENSYITLNN
-333 PNNKGTIYYTLDG
+333 PNSKGTIYYTLDG
-346 STPTP
+346 TDPNETSLVYENPILIKENTTIK
-351 AATRSICYSGVFTVD
+351 TIIKED
-366 KSCDV
+366 KSYDSPVSTYNLNIGNKTDYKVYLSPSNQDGNLGV
-371 KAVAVRDTYWDSDV
+371 KSVGYTNEEKEMNDLSNYIEKRLKDYNIKVYRNNPNGNINLWVADSRYYGADLHIAIHSNASTSHTSKGIETWINDQTSDTYSLANMIQSDLMNIYYDKENGNRGV
-385 AQESVEVVCETSSA
+385 KYSNGALGETRMPKFGILVEVAHHDYLEDA
-399 RVTGKDRFVAL
+399 KWIMD
-410 LYENVLDRYAARSEL
+410 NKEL
-425 DYWVDRLENGSTGAD
+425 IGNTIAD
-440 VAYGFIFSQ
+440 SI
-449 EFTNKNYSD
+449 
-458 SDYVEHLYLSL
+458 L
-469 MGRASD
+469 
-475 TDGKNDWVTHLQNGV
+475 
-490 SRKYVFRQFINSDE
+490 KYF
-504 FSNLCNAYQIDKGDV
+504 
-519 TLDEARDEN
+519 
-528 YNVTRFVVRNYKQF
+528 
-542 LGRDYDVDG
+542 
-551 LNDWTGRINGGYG
+551 
-564 LDQVAHGFVFSTE
+564 
-577 CENMNLSN
+577 
-585 EEFVKIL
+585 
-592 YRGIFDREADEAGLS
+592 GII
-607 DWTGR
+607 
-612 LNAGTSR
+612 
-619 EDVFW
+619 
-624 GFANSQEF
+624 
-632 ANLVA
+632 
-637 SYGL
+637 

>member
-9 TILIALITLFIGSL
+9 TILIALITLLVGSL

-39 KITNFTNVNTK
+39 KITNLTNVNTK
-50 YHLEYEKTKNATV
+50 YHLEYEKTKNATI

-73 EIIFNEKTTENV
+73 EIIFNEKTTENII
-85 VDFDLNNLRYDEKYK
+85 DFDLNNLNYDERYK
-100 LVIYAYDKNGESIS
+100 LVIYAYDKNGDSIS
-114 VKNPYEFTYTE
+114 AKNPYEFTYTE
-125 PSFSK
+125 PSFNK

-346 STPTP
+346 TDPNENSLVYENPILIKENTTIK
-351 AATRSICYSGVFTVD
+351 TIIKED
-366 KSCDV
+366 KSYDSPISTYNLNIGNKTDYKVYLSPSNQDGNIGV
-371 KAVAVRDTYWDSDV
+371 KSVGYTNEEKEMNDLSNYIEKRLKDYNIKVYRNNPNGNINLWVADSRYYGADLHIAIHSNASTNHTSKGVETWINDQTSDTYSLANMIQSDLMNIYYDKENGNRGV
-385 AQESVEVVCETSSA
+385 KYSNGALGETRMPKFGILVEVA
-399 RVTGKDRFVAL
+399 HHD
-410 LYENVLDRYAARSEL
+410 YEEDAKWIMNNKEL
-425 DYWVDRLENGSTGAD
+425 IGNTIAD
-440 VAYGFIFSQ
+440 SI
-449 EFTNKNYSD
+449 
-458 SDYVEHLYLSL
+458 L
-469 MGRASD
+469 
-475 TDGKNDWVTHLQNGV
+475 
-490 SRKYVFRQFINSDE
+490 KYF
-504 FSNLCNAYQIDKGDV
+504 
-519 TLDEARDEN
+519 
-528 YNVTRFVVRNYKQF
+528 
-542 LGRDYDVDG
+542 
-551 LNDWTGRINGGYG
+551 
-564 LDQVAHGFVFSTE
+564 
-577 CENMNLSN
+577 
-585 EEFVKIL
+585 
-592 YRGIFDREADEAGLS
+592 GII
-607 DWTGR
+607 
-612 LNAGTSR
+612 
-619 EDVFW
+619 
-624 GFANSQEF
+624 
-632 ANLVA
+632 
-637 SYGL
+637 

>member
-9 TILIALITLFIGSL
+9 TILIALITLLIGSL

-39 KITNFTNVNTK
+39 KITNLTNVNTK
-50 YHLEYEKTKNATV
+50 YHLEYEKTTNATV

-157 QIGLYDNNVLIYKEE
+157 QIGLYDNNILIYKEK

-346 STPTP
+346 TDPNETSLVYENPILIKENTTIK
-351 AATRSICYSGVFTVD
+351 TIIKED
-366 KSCDV
+366 KSYDSPVSTYSLNIGNKTDYKVYLSPSNQDGNLGV
-371 KAVAVRDTYWDSDV
+371 KSVGYTNEEKEMNDLSNYIEKRLKDYNIKVYRNNPNGNINLWVADSRYYGADLHIAIHSNASTNHTSKGIETWINDQTSDTYSLANMIQSDLMNIYYDKENGNRGV
-385 AQESVEVVCETSSA
+385 KYSNGALGETRMPKFGILVEVAHHDYLEEA
-399 RVTGKDRFVAL
+399 KWIMD
-410 LYENVLDRYAARSEL
+410 NKEL
-425 DYWVDRLENGSTGAD
+425 IGNTIAD
-440 VAYGFIFSQ
+440 SI
-449 EFTNKNYSD
+449 
-458 SDYVEHLYLSL
+458 L
-469 MGRASD
+469 
-475 TDGKNDWVTHLQNGV
+475 
-490 SRKYVFRQFINSDE
+490 KYF
-504 FSNLCNAYQIDKGDV
+504 
-519 TLDEARDEN
+519 
-528 YNVTRFVVRNYKQF
+528 
-542 LGRDYDVDG
+542 
-551 LNDWTGRINGGYG
+551 
-564 LDQVAHGFVFSTE
+564 
-577 CENMNLSN
+577 
-585 EEFVKIL
+585 
-592 YRGIFDREADEAGLS
+592 GII
-607 DWTGR
+607 
-612 LNAGTSR
+612 
-619 EDVFW
+619 
-624 GFANSQEF
+624 
-632 ANLVA
+632 
-637 SYGL
+637 

>member
-9 TILIALITLFIGSL
+9 TILIALITLLIGSL

-39 KITNFTNVNTK
+39 KITNLTNVNTK
-50 YHLEYEKTKNATV
+50 YHLEYEKTTNATV

-143 LYIDGEL
+143 LYIDGKL

-157 QIGLYDNNVLIYKEE
+157 QIGLYDNNILIYKEE

-182 KYFNGLTQTLTAKL
+182 KYFNGLTQTLTVKL

-202 INSITLYSN
+202 INSITLYFN

-223 QNDALLDYQDVP
+223 QNNALLDYQDVP

-319 SNYIKENSYITLNN
+319 SNYVKENSYITLNN
-333 PNNKGTIYYTLDG
+333 PNSKGTIYYTLDG
-346 STPTP
+346 TDPNETSLVYENPILIKENTTIK
-351 AATRSICYSGVFTVD
+351 TIIKED
-366 KSCDV
+366 KSYDSPVSTYNLNIGNKTDYKVYLSPSNQDGNLGV
-371 KAVAVRDTYWDSDV
+371 KSVGYTNEEKEMNDLSNYIEKKLKDYNIKVYRNNPNGNINLWVADSRYYGADLHIAIHSNASTNHTSKGIETWINDQTSDTYSLANMIQSDLMNIYYDKENGNRGV
-385 AQESVEVVCETSSA
+385 KYSNGALGETRMPKFGILVEVAHHDYLEDA
-399 RVTGKDRFVAL
+399 KWIMH
-410 LYENVLDRYAARSEL
+410 NKEL
-425 DYWVDRLENGSTGAD
+425 IGNTIAD
-440 VAYGFIFSQ
+440 SI
-449 EFTNKNYSD
+449 
-458 SDYVEHLYLSL
+458 L
-469 MGRASD
+469 
-475 TDGKNDWVTHLQNGV
+475 
-490 SRKYVFRQFINSDE
+490 KYF
-504 FSNLCNAYQIDKGDV
+504 
-519 TLDEARDEN
+519 
-528 YNVTRFVVRNYKQF
+528 
-542 LGRDYDVDG
+542 
-551 LNDWTGRINGGYG
+551 
-564 LDQVAHGFVFSTE
+564 
-577 CENMNLSN
+577 
-585 EEFVKIL
+585 
-592 YRGIFDREADEAGLS
+592 GII
-607 DWTGR
+607 
-612 LNAGTSR
+612 
-619 EDVFW
+619 
-624 GFANSQEF
+624 
-632 ANLVA
+632 
-637 SYGL
+637 

>member
-9 TILIALITLFIGSL
+9 TILIALITLLIGSL

-39 KITNFTNVNTK
+39 KITNLTNVNTK
-50 YHLEYEKTKNATV
+50 YHLEYEKTTNATV

-130 DNNLVLDNNEDYT
+130 DNNLVLDDNEDYT

-157 QIGLYDNNVLIYKEE
+157 QIGLYDNNILIYKEE

-182 KYFNGLTQTLTAKL
+182 KYFNGLTQTLTVKL

-211 TSPISDI
+211 ISPISDI

-223 QNDALLDYQDVP
+223 QNNALLDYQDVP

-319 SNYIKENSYITLNN
+319 SNYVKENSYITLNN
-333 PNNKGTIYYTLDG
+333 PNSKGTIYYTLDG
-346 STPTP
+346 TDPNETSLVYENPILIKENTTIK
-351 AATRSICYSGVFTVD
+351 TIIKED
-366 KSCDV
+366 KSYDSPVSTYNLNIGNKTDYKVYLSPSNQDGNLGV
-371 KAVAVRDTYWDSDV
+371 KSVGYTNEEKEMNDLSNYIEKRLKDYNIKVYRNNPNGNINLWVADSRYYGADLHIAIHSNASTNHTSKGIETWINDQTSDTYSLANMIQSDLMNIYYDKENGNRGV
-385 AQESVEVVCETSSA
+385 KYSNGALGETRMPKFGILVEVAHHDYLEDA
-399 RVTGKDRFVAL
+399 KWIMH
-410 LYENVLDRYAARSEL
+410 NKEL
-425 DYWVDRLENGSTGAD
+425 IGNTIAD
-440 VAYGFIFSQ
+440 SI
-449 EFTNKNYSD
+449 
-458 SDYVEHLYLSL
+458 L
-469 MGRASD
+469 
-475 TDGKNDWVTHLQNGV
+475 
-490 SRKYVFRQFINSDE
+490 KYF
-504 FSNLCNAYQIDKGDV
+504 
-519 TLDEARDEN
+519 
-528 YNVTRFVVRNYKQF
+528 
-542 LGRDYDVDG
+542 
-551 LNDWTGRINGGYG
+551 
-564 LDQVAHGFVFSTE
+564 
-577 CENMNLSN
+577 
-585 EEFVKIL
+585 
-592 YRGIFDREADEAGLS
+592 GII
-607 DWTGR
+607 
-612 LNAGTSR
+612 
-619 EDVFW
+619 
-624 GFANSQEF
+624 
-632 ANLVA
+632 
-637 SYGL
+637 

>member
-9 TILIALITLFIGSL
+9 TILIALITLLIGSL

-39 KITNFTNVNTK
+39 KITNLTNVNTK
-50 YHLEYEKTKNATV
+50 YHLEYEKTTNATV

-157 QIGLYDNNVLIYKEE
+157 QIGLYDNNILIYKEE

-182 KYFNGLTQTLTAKL
+182 KYFNGLTQTLTVKL

-289 LDYESYSKEA
+289 LDYESYSKEV

-319 SNYIKENSYITLNN
+319 SNYVKENSYITLNN

-346 STPTP
+346 TDPNETSLVYENPILIKENTTIK
-351 AATRSICYSGVFTVD
+351 TIIKED
-366 KSCDV
+366 KSYDSPVSTYNLNIGNKTDYKVYLSPSNQDGNLGV
-371 KAVAVRDTYWDSDV
+371 KSVGYTNEEKEMNDLSNYIEKRLKDYNIKVYRNNPNGNINLWVADSRYYGADLHIAIHSNASTNHTSKGVETWINDQTSDTYSLANMIQSDLMNIYYD
-385 AQESVEVVCETSSA
+385 
-399 RVTGKDRFVAL
+399 K
-410 LYENVLDRYAARSEL
+410 
-425 DYWVDRLENGSTGAD
+425 ENGNRGVKYSNGAL
-440 VAYGFIFSQ
+440 G
-449 EFTNKNYSD
+449 E
-458 SDYVEHLYLSL
+458 
-469 MGRASD
+469 
-475 TDGKNDWVTHLQNGV
+475 
-490 SRKYVFRQFINSDE
+490 
-504 FSNLCNAYQIDKGDV
+504 
-519 TLDEARDEN
+519 
-528 YNVTRFVVRNYKQF
+528 TRMPKFGI
-542 LGRDYDVDG
+542 L
-551 LNDWTGRINGGYG
+551 IE
-564 LDQVAHGFVFSTE
+564 VAHHDYLEDAKWIMDNKELIGNTIADS
-577 CENMNLSN
+577 
-585 EEFVKIL
+585 IL
-592 YRGIFDREADEAGLS
+592 KYFGII
-607 DWTGR
+607 
-612 LNAGTSR
+612 
-619 EDVFW
+619 
-624 GFANSQEF
+624 
-632 ANLVA
+632 
-637 SYGL
+637 

>member
-9 TILIALITLFIGSL
+9 TILIALITLLIGSL

-39 KITNFTNVNTK
+39 KITNLTNVNTK
-50 YHLEYEKTKNATV
+50 YHLEYEKTKNATI

-73 EIIFNEKTTENV
+73 EIIFNEKTTENII
-85 VDFDLNNLRYDEKYK
+85 DFDLNNLNYDERYK
-100 LVIYAYDKNGESIS
+100 LVIYAYDKNGDSIS
-114 VKNPYEFTYTE
+114 AKNPYEFTYTE
-125 PSFSK
+125 PSFNK

-346 STPTP
+346 TDPNENSLVYENPILIKENTTIK
-351 AATRSICYSGVFTVD
+351 TIIKED
-366 KSCDV
+366 KSYDSPISTYNLNIGNKTDYKVYLSPSNQDGNIGV
-371 KAVAVRDTYWDSDV
+371 KSVGYTNEEKEMNDLSNYIEKRLKDYNIKVYRNNPNGNINLWVADSRYYGADLHIAIHSNASTNHTSKGVETWINDQTSDTYSLANMIQSDLMNIYYDKENGNRGV
-385 AQESVEVVCETSSA
+385 KYSNGALGETRMPKFGILVEVA
-399 RVTGKDRFVAL
+399 HHD
-410 LYENVLDRYAARSEL
+410 YEEDAKWIMNNKEL
-425 DYWVDRLENGSTGAD
+425 IGNTIAD
-440 VAYGFIFSQ
+440 SI
-449 EFTNKNYSD
+449 
-458 SDYVEHLYLSL
+458 L
-469 MGRASD
+469 
-475 TDGKNDWVTHLQNGV
+475 
-490 SRKYVFRQFINSDE
+490 KYF
-504 FSNLCNAYQIDKGDV
+504 
-519 TLDEARDEN
+519 
-528 YNVTRFVVRNYKQF
+528 
-542 LGRDYDVDG
+542 
-551 LNDWTGRINGGYG
+551 
-564 LDQVAHGFVFSTE
+564 
-577 CENMNLSN
+577 
-585 EEFVKIL
+585 
-592 YRGIFDREADEAGLS
+592 GII
-607 DWTGR
+607 
-612 LNAGTSR
+612 
-619 EDVFW
+619 
-624 GFANSQEF
+624 
-632 ANLVA
+632 
-637 SYGL
+637 

>member
-9 TILIALITLFIGSL
+9 TILIALITLLIGSL

-39 KITNFTNVNTK
+39 KITNLTNVNTK
-50 YHLEYEKTKNATV
+50 YHLEYEKTTNATV

-73 EIIFNEKTTENV
+73 EIIFNEKTTKNV

-157 QIGLYDNNVLIYKEE
+157 QIGLYDNNILIYKEE

-182 KYFNGLTQTLTAKL
+182 KYFNGLTQTLTVKL

-346 STPTP
+346 TDPNETSLVYENPILIKENTTIK
-351 AATRSICYSGVFTVD
+351 TIIKED
-366 KSCDV
+366 KSYDSPVSTYNLNIGNKTDYKVYLSPSNQDGNLGV
-371 KAVAVRDTYWDSDV
+371 KSVGYTNEEKEMNDLSNYIEKRLKDYNIKVYRNNPNGNINLWVADSRYYGADLHIAIHSNASTNHTSKGVETWINDQTSDTYSLANMIQSDLMNIYYDKENGNRGV
-385 AQESVEVVCETSSA
+385 KYSNGALGETRMPKFGILVEVAHHDYLEDA
-399 RVTGKDRFVAL
+399 KWIMD
-410 LYENVLDRYAARSEL
+410 NKEL
-425 DYWVDRLENGSTGAD
+425 IGNTIAD
-440 VAYGFIFSQ
+440 SI
-449 EFTNKNYSD
+449 
-458 SDYVEHLYLSL
+458 L
-469 MGRASD
+469 
-475 TDGKNDWVTHLQNGV
+475 
-490 SRKYVFRQFINSDE
+490 KYF
-504 FSNLCNAYQIDKGDV
+504 
-519 TLDEARDEN
+519 
-528 YNVTRFVVRNYKQF
+528 
-542 LGRDYDVDG
+542 
-551 LNDWTGRINGGYG
+551 
-564 LDQVAHGFVFSTE
+564 
-577 CENMNLSN
+577 
-585 EEFVKIL
+585 
-592 YRGIFDREADEAGLS
+592 GII
-607 DWTGR
+607 
-612 LNAGTSR
+612 
-619 EDVFW
+619 
-624 GFANSQEF
+624 
-632 ANLVA
+632 
-637 SYGL
+637 

>member
-9 TILIALITLFIGSL
+9 TILIALITLLIGSL

-39 KITNFTNVNTK
+39 KITNLTNVNTK
-50 YHLEYEKTKNATV
+50 YHLEYEKTTNATV

-157 QIGLYDNNVLIYKEE
+157 QIGLYDNNILIYKEE

-182 KYFNGLTQTLTAKL
+182 KYFNGLTQTLTVKL

-223 QNDALLDYQDVP
+223 QNNALLDYQDVP

-333 PNNKGTIYYTLDG
+333 PNSKGTIYYTLDG
-346 STPTP
+346 TDPNETSLVYENPILIKENTTIK
-351 AATRSICYSGVFTVD
+351 TIIKED
-366 KSCDV
+366 KSYDSPVSTYNLNIGNKTDYKVYLSPSNQDGNLGV
-371 KAVAVRDTYWDSDV
+371 KSVGYTNEEKEMNDLSNYIEKRLKDYNIKVYRNNPNGNINLWVADSRYYGADLHIAIHSNASTNHTSKGIETWINDQTSDTYSLANMIQSDLMNIYYDKENGNRGV
-385 AQESVEVVCETSSA
+385 KYSNGALGETRMPKFGILVEVAHHDYLEDA
-399 RVTGKDRFVAL
+399 KWIMH
-410 LYENVLDRYAARSEL
+410 NKEL
-425 DYWVDRLENGSTGAD
+425 IGNTIAD
-440 VAYGFIFSQ
+440 SI
-449 EFTNKNYSD
+449 
-458 SDYVEHLYLSL
+458 L
-469 MGRASD
+469 
-475 TDGKNDWVTHLQNGV
+475 
-490 SRKYVFRQFINSDE
+490 KYF
-504 FSNLCNAYQIDKGDV
+504 
-519 TLDEARDEN
+519 
-528 YNVTRFVVRNYKQF
+528 
-542 LGRDYDVDG
+542 
-551 LNDWTGRINGGYG
+551 
-564 LDQVAHGFVFSTE
+564 
-577 CENMNLSN
+577 
-585 EEFVKIL
+585 
-592 YRGIFDREADEAGLS
+592 GII
-607 DWTGR
+607 
-612 LNAGTSR
+612 
-619 EDVFW
+619 
-624 GFANSQEF
+624 
-632 ANLVA
+632 
-637 SYGL
+637 

>member
-9 TILIALITLFIGSL
+9 TILIALITLLIGSL

-39 KITNFTNVNTK
+39 KITNLTNVNTK
-50 YHLEYEKTKNATV
+50 YHLEYEKTTNATV

-157 QIGLYDNNVLIYKEE
+157 QIGLYDNNILIYKEE

-289 LDYESYSKEA
+289 LDYESYSKET

-346 STPTP
+346 TDPNETSLVYENPILIKENTTIK
-351 AATRSICYSGVFTVD
+351 TIIKED
-366 KSCDV
+366 KSYDSPVSTYNLNIGNKTDYKVYLSPSNQDGNLGV
-371 KAVAVRDTYWDSDV
+371 KSVGYTNEEKEMNDLSNYIEKRLKDYNIKVYRNNPNGNINLWVADSRYYGADLHIAIHSNASTNHTSKGIETWINDQTSDTYSLANMIQSDLMNIYYDKENGNRGV
-385 AQESVEVVCETSSA
+385 KYSNGALGETRMPKFGILVEVAHHDYLEDA
-399 RVTGKDRFVAL
+399 KWIMD
-410 LYENVLDRYAARSEL
+410 NKEL
-425 DYWVDRLENGSTGAD
+425 IGNTIAD
-440 VAYGFIFSQ
+440 SI
-449 EFTNKNYSD
+449 
-458 SDYVEHLYLSL
+458 L
-469 MGRASD
+469 
-475 TDGKNDWVTHLQNGV
+475 
-490 SRKYVFRQFINSDE
+490 KYF
-504 FSNLCNAYQIDKGDV
+504 
-519 TLDEARDEN
+519 
-528 YNVTRFVVRNYKQF
+528 
-542 LGRDYDVDG
+542 
-551 LNDWTGRINGGYG
+551 
-564 LDQVAHGFVFSTE
+564 
-577 CENMNLSN
+577 
-585 EEFVKIL
+585 
-592 YRGIFDREADEAGLS
+592 GII
-607 DWTGR
+607 
-612 LNAGTSR
+612 
-619 EDVFW
+619 
-624 GFANSQEF
+624 
-632 ANLVA
+632 
-637 SYGL
+637 

>member
-9 TILIALITLFIGSL
+9 TILIALITLLIGSL

-28 IVNSDDFLKSF
+28 IVNNDDFLKSF
-39 KITNFTNVNTK
+39 KIINLTNVNTK
-50 YHLEYEKTKNATV
+50 YHLEYEKTTNATV

-100 LVIYAYDKNGESIS
+100 LIIYAYDKNGESIS

-157 QIGLYDNNVLIYKEE
+157 QIGLYDNNILIYKEE

-319 SNYIKENSYITLNN
+319 SNYVKENSYITLNN

-346 STPTP
+346 TDPNETSLVYENPILIKENTTIK
-351 AATRSICYSGVFTVD
+351 TIIKED
-366 KSCDV
+366 KSYDSPVSTYNLNIGNKTDYKVYLSPSNQDGNPGV
-371 KAVAVRDTYWDSDV
+371 KSVGYTNEEKEMNDLSNYIEKRLKDYNIKVYRNNPNGNINLWVADSRYYGADLHIAIHSNASTNHTSKGIETWINDQTSDTYSLANMIQSDLMNIYYDKENGNRGV
-385 AQESVEVVCETSSA
+385 KYSNGALGETRMPKFGILVEVAHHDYLEDA
-399 RVTGKDRFVAL
+399 KWIMD
-410 LYENVLDRYAARSEL
+410 NKEL
-425 DYWVDRLENGSTGAD
+425 IGNTIAD
-440 VAYGFIFSQ
+440 SI
-449 EFTNKNYSD
+449 
-458 SDYVEHLYLSL
+458 L
-469 MGRASD
+469 
-475 TDGKNDWVTHLQNGV
+475 
-490 SRKYVFRQFINSDE
+490 KYF
-504 FSNLCNAYQIDKGDV
+504 
-519 TLDEARDEN
+519 
-528 YNVTRFVVRNYKQF
+528 
-542 LGRDYDVDG
+542 
-551 LNDWTGRINGGYG
+551 
-564 LDQVAHGFVFSTE
+564 
-577 CENMNLSN
+577 
-585 EEFVKIL
+585 
-592 YRGIFDREADEAGLS
+592 GII
-607 DWTGR
+607 
-612 LNAGTSR
+612 
-619 EDVFW
+619 
-624 GFANSQEF
+624 
-632 ANLVA
+632 
-637 SYGL
+637 